1 MKTKLTEILGTEYPM
16 IQGGMAWV
24 ADANLAAAV
33 SNGGALGLIAA
44 GSMNGELLRQEIR
57 KCRTLTDK
65 PFGVNI
71 MLMNPCAEEL
81 AKVVIEEKI
90 HVVTTGAGSPG
101 KFVPAWKEAGIR
113 VIPVVASTGLAR
125 RMESLGVD
133 AVVAEGCEAGG
144 HIGELTTMVLV
155 PQVVDAVSIPVIA
168 SVNCISASDW
178 VKVAKDMED
187 AGASALELNLSMMP
201 SDPQRNCEQQEASYL
216 AVLNGVTRTVSI
228 PVAAKI
234 SPHLTA
240 LTNTAMKFSW
250 TGIKGLVLFNRY
262 YAPDIDLATLSVV
275 PGALFSAP
283 SEASLPL
290 RWTAVLADRVACDIA
305 ATTGIHDGETAVK
318 MMLAGARAVQV
329 CSVLYQR
336 GNSQI
341 GKILKQMEK
350 FMLQNGYESTSG
362 FIGKMSLRS
371 IENPASYE
379 RIQFMKH
386 FSQIE

>member
-81 AKVVIEEKI
+81 AKVVIEEKV

-168 SVNCISASDW
+168 AGGIGDGRGIAAAS
-178 VKVAKDMED
+178 ML
-187 AGASALELNLSMMP
+187 GASGVQIGTRFLLAEECTIHQNYKDLVIKTRDIDSRVTGRAGGHPVRCIKNPLVMELLELEKKGATFEEMESITVGSL
-201 SDPQRNCEQQEASYL
+201 RK
-216 AVLNGVTRTVSI
+216 AVKDGNVKEGSFMAGQI
-228 PVAAKI
+228 A
-234 SPHLTA
+234 
-240 LTNTAMKFSW
+240 
-250 TGIKGLVLFNRY
+250 GLVSKIQPAKEIISEMFTEY
-262 YAPDIDLATLSVV
+262 E
-275 PGALFSAP
+275 ALMKK
-283 SEASLPL
+283 
-290 RWTAVLADRVACDIA
+290 
-305 ATTGIHDGETAVK
+305 GG
-318 MMLAGARAVQV
+318 
-329 CSVLYQR
+329 
-336 GNSQI
+336 
-341 GKILKQMEK
+341 
-350 FMLQNGYESTSG
+350 
-362 FIGKMSLRS
+362 S
-371 IENPASYE
+371 I
-379 RIQFMKH
+379 
-386 FSQIE
+386 